1 MRIDDLNRALQTQ
14 DTAKTDAVGSERAK
28 TAGTAA
34 SNSDADAASISQLA
48 SHALDPALDA
58 TSVKTHDARLEALR
72 QVDVLV
78 SATAPAPPPKHTALT
93 APFVNADDVRSR
105 FFFRR
110 SRILAGGSS
119 SGARWSRAKLCSSS
133 TPRPS
138 PDRASINA

>member
-72 QVDVLV
+72 LQVERGEYHV
-78 SATAPAPPPKHTALT
+78 SAQEVA
-93 APFVNADDVRSR
+93 
-105 FFFRR
+105 
-110 SRILAGGSS
+110 
-119 SGARWSRAKLCSSS
+119 
-133 TPRPS
+133 
-138 PDRASINA
+138 ASIIDEHIVK